1 MILIHYS
8 KYLIS
13 DRTRPRQ
20 HTDSALTVCTVAF
33 GTKDETN
40 RPASHV
46 PHTSAV
52 VARDQIVVRDLLM
65 VGDSVSVHSHTA
77 VLCKWH
83 HVDHCSIGD
92 VLYYVHGH
100 VWYCNRNVTAQLIS
114 DEYLNTLL
122 GVAY

>member
-1 MILIHYS
+1 MTGPARASTPTPLSQCVRSLLERKMKQTVRHHMS
-8 KYLIS
+8 
-13 DRTRPRQ
+13 
-20 HTDSALTVCTVAF
+20 LT
-33 GTKDETN
+33 
-40 RPASHV
+40 
-46 PHTSAV
+46 HTSAV

-114 DEYLNTLL
+114 DEYLNTLF
-122 GVAY
+122 GVPY